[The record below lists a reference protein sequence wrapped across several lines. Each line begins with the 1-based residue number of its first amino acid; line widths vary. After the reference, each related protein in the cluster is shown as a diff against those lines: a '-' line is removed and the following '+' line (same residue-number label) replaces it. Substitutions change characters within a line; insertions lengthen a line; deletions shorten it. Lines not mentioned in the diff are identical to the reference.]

1 MVVPVLDVD
10 GLVVAVRAHRVEGV
24 HNLWHL
30 LLVLPRALVA
40 LPDGHGRHLHGVP
53 ARRVH
58 RRQQIHRRVR
68 RRSGPGRL
76 GRRLVL
82 GDYVVPAET
91 KGKRLPKYEYGSCT
105 YSIRESQ

>member
-1 MVVPVLDVD
+1 MVPVLDVD
-10 GLVVAVRAHRVEGV
+10 RLVVAVRAHRVERV

-58 RRQQIHRRVR
+58 RLQEIHRRVR
-68 RRSGPGRL
+68 RRRSRL
-76 GRRLVL
+76 GRRLAL
-82 GDYVVPAET
+82 GSVP
-91 KGKRLPKYEYGSCT
+91 GPVEY
-105 YSIRESQ
+105 YNL